1 MGELL
6 VPQVRDRILAR
17 ITPTPDEI
25 RNQQQVTDALVQALK
40 RRAETIEQSYSFI
53 EPQGS
58 TGNKQTQ
65 LRGAAD
71 IDLFVAL
78 KPEDYSE
85 LLAQPSRER
94 NHSLED
100 TLDRLVDKW
109 FIPAAKGL
117 HVSKMRKTYSQH
129 PFLSLE
135 MSGLDIDI
143 IGCFDLSANALMQ
156 NGPITAVDR
165 TIHHTKYVVEHLSDR
180 IREDVRILKSFV
192 RASHGYGDTS
202 AVGRTGFTGY
212 ALELAVIFGGDL
224 GSALDSIRRLEV
236 TPIDPLGRP
245 LAELR
250 AMAAFKD
257 DHVFIIDPTDPR
269 RNVASSFPSRTCK
282 WLSFRIGE
290 LLRAVRDNDDERVV
304 DLFSE
309 TPIPDEPLP
318 NWLSPHA
325 MAFEFVSDGSVH
337 YTVLRDKLYRTA
349 GNIVTSLERERT
361 GERRFGRALAEVY
374 FERSRFALGV
384 LVESP
389 RISAT
394 YPRKGPP
401 KNLEGPSLEF
411 MRSHLEAF
419 ERDDYLWVD
428 EPRSWTS
435 AAEFCLAMLEASPI
449 QGLSP
454 ARRRSAVSARTLN
467 ALYRYILPL
476 ETGFRLEG
484 EEGFKGPDSGHS
496 L

>member
-1 MGELL
+1 MVELL
-6 VPQVRDRILAR
+6 APLVRDRILSR
-17 ITPTPDEI
+17 ITPTSDEI
-25 RNQQQVTDALVQALK
+25 RTQQQVTDNLVEALK
-40 RRAETIEQSYSFI
+40 GRAKNIGQSYSFI

-58 TGNKQTQ
+58 TGRKQTQ

-78 KPEDYSE
+78 RPEDYSE
-85 LLAQPSRER
+85 LLAQPSKDRH
-94 NHSLED
+94 HSLEK
-100 TLDRLVDKW
+100 TLDRLVDNW
-109 FIPAAKGL
+109 FIPSARGL
-117 HVSKMRKTYSQH
+117 HVRKMRKTYSQH

-135 MSGLDIDI
+135 MTGIDIDI
-143 IGCFDLSANALMQ
+143 IGCFDLSADALLQ

-165 TIHHTKYVVEHLSDR
+165 TIHHTRYVVERLNDR

-192 RASHGYGDTS
+192 RASHAYGDAS

-212 ALELAVIFGGDL
+212 ALELAVIFCGSFD
-224 GSALDSIRRLEV
+224 SALDSIRRLQV
-236 TPIDPLGRP
+236 TPMDPLERS

-250 AMAAFKD
+250 ATPAFKD

-269 RNVASSFPSRTCK
+269 RNVASSFPPRTCK
-282 WLSFRIGE
+282 WLSFRIDE
-290 LLRAVRDNDDERVV
+290 FLAAVRNNADEKVV
-304 DLFSE
+304 DLLTE

-325 MAFEFVSDGSVH
+325 MAFEFVSNGSVH

-349 GNIVTSLERERT
+349 GNVVASLERERT

-374 FERSRFALGV
+374 FERNRFALGV

-389 RISAT
+389 RIST
-394 YPRKGPP
+394 TFPRKGPP
-401 KNLEGPSLEF
+401 KDLEGPRLDF
-411 MRSHLEAF
+411 MRSHPEAY

-435 AAEFCLAMLEASPI
+435 AAQFCRAMIEASPI

-476 ETGFRLEG
+476 EEGFRLEE
-484 EEGFKGPDSGHS
+484 EEGFKGFESGLS